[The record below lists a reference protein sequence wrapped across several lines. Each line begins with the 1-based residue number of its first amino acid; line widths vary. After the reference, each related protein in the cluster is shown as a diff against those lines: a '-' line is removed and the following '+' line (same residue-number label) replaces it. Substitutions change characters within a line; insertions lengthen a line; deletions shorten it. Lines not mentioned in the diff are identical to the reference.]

1 MKETSDTNTDFDE
14 IDSAIRSGYYLKEG
28 LANNQDF
35 YYMNILI
42 TITADSV
49 EELEWR
55 SNEMKK
61 LMVSQDLQMK
71 PCYFRQEQAFLS
83 TLPFEQ
89 MKKGS
94 MLYPKGSSYFWCV
107 WLLSLCQF

>member
-1 MKETSDTNTDFDE
+1 
-14 IDSAIRSGYYLKEG
+14 
-28 LANNQDF
+28 
-35 YYMNILI
+35 MNILI

-83 TLPFEQ
+83 ALPLNKME
-89 MKKGS
+89 KE
-94 MLYPKGSSYFWCV
+94 LYALSKRNVLTSAECIPASVPHRPYFPQPCGTS
-107 WLLSLCQF
+107 LLPTTKTCHM